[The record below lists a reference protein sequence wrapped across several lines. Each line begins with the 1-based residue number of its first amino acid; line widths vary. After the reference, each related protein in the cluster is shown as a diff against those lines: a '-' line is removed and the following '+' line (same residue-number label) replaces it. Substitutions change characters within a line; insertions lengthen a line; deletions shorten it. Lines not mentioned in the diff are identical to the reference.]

1 MCLHC
6 AWRDRNMMF
15 DYYFSESVNKSKEIE
30 ETNCFIQESI
40 EGTIEKI
47 ISEEAVDDP
56 NSDTTRELGK

>member
-1 MCLHC
+1 
-6 AWRDRNMMF
+6 MMF
-15 DYYFSESVNKSKEIE
+15 DYYFSETVNKSKEIE

-47 ISEEAVDDP
+47 ISEESVDDP